1 MGYKKK
7 EERECMLG
15 EPDVLGYTASKK
27 RKRNRVTQQQ
37 EYDVEELRREFEESE
52 REIEALL
59 KLYREGIPGARER
72 LLSTLEER
80 ISRDSTPEGIRRG
93 LILSAAQL
101 KAGEYLTAEEAAEE
115 TRRFMGWQ
123 K

>member
-1 MGYKKK
+1 
-7 EERECMLG
+7 MLG

-37 EYDVEELRREFEESE
+37 EYDVEELRREFEKNE